1 MQLSYDEL
9 CQNKLL
15 AFTIFSKVKAPSS
28 LIEQSDTAEFK
39 LALQEHRSRV
49 STTLYC
55 SVLSSFTFCLILK
68 MRNPI
73 YALTA
78 RSSFF
83 GVLKK
88 YYFVPVLLSQP
99 FQTQNRQLYDEKV
112 DKVLKKYDFTT
123 PEFQQAFKQIE
134 ADGGLKKFMK
144 KYLTEKDE
152 EPQQPV
158 QQTQQ

>member
-15 AFTIFSKVKAPSS
+15 AFTIFSKVKAPQQ
-28 LIEQSDTAEFK
+28 LIEQGDTAEFK

-55 SVLSSFTFCLILK
+55 SVLSTFTFCLILK
-68 MRNPI
+68 IRNPI

-83 GVLKK
+83 GILKK
-88 YYFVPVLLSQP
+88 YYFIPVLLAQP
-99 FQTQNRQLYDEKV
+99 FQKQNRQLYD
-112 DKVLKKYDFTT
+112 DKVNKILKKYDFTSSD
-123 PEFQQAFKQIE
+123 FQEAFKQIE
-134 ADGGLKKFMK
+134 ANGGIKKFMK
-144 KYLTEKDE
+144 KYITEKDE
-152 EPQQPV
+152 ELQQPT